1 MFRTI
6 LADGGI
12 RDLNTQLGEFGL
24 NAWTAP
30 CAVGLPHLPNQRNAL
45 AVEGGGF
52 HRLRAISNARR
63 GESQGDAKR

>member
-45 AVEGGGF
+45 KVAAGLGVDVRALWPNFDE
-52 HRLRAISNARR
+52 LRPY
-63 GESQGDAKR
+63 